1 MSSPMFRDVADFI
14 EGVAT
19 ELSALS
25 GKPASA
31 HTADAVI
38 EASNLVAAVIAAD
51 GRLTDMELDAYLDSI
66 GPLLD
71 PPLLTT
77 AAHVRD
83 TELFHNR
90 QQWLTG
96 PSVLFD
102 LLVQADRRYGTRRSN
117 HYYEMAMHLAHV
129 TAATDLVPSMN
140 EIAAS
145 DASRTRLLQARDA
158 AGVARPGQPDQPVP
172 RPAAAATAA

>member
-1 MSSPMFRDVADFI
+1 MSSPMFRDVADFV
-14 EGVAT
+14 EGVTT

-38 EASNLVAAVIAAD
+38 EASNLVAAVIVAD

-71 PPLLTT
+71 PPLLTS
-77 AAHVRD
+77 AAHVRETD
-83 TELFHNR
+83 LFSKR
-90 QQWLTG
+90 EQWFAA

-102 LLVQADRRYGTRRSN
+102 LLVQADR
-117 HYYEMAMHLAHV
+117 
-129 TAATDLVPSMN
+129 
-140 EIAAS
+140 
-145 DASRTRLLQARDA
+145 
-158 AGVARPGQPDQPVP
+158 
-172 RPAAAATAA
+172 

>member
-25 GKPASA
+25 GKPTSA

-51 GRLTDMELDAYLDSI
+51 GRLTDSELDAYLDST

-71 PPLLTT
+71 PPLLTST
-77 AAHVRD
+77 THIRETD
-83 TELFHNR
+83 LFDKR
-90 QQWLTG
+90 EQRLAW
-96 PSVLFD
+96 PSVLFV
-102 LLVQADRRYGTRRSN
+102 L
-117 HYYEMAMHLAHV
+117 
-129 TAATDLVPSMN
+129 
-140 EIAAS
+140 
-145 DASRTRLLQARDA
+145 
-158 AGVARPGQPDQPVP
+158 
-172 RPAAAATAA
+172 